1 MLLGRNRANFWYQ
14 TLILKT
20 FSVRGFPSFYFFK
33 DKKNV
38 EMFAGADLGR
48 LLAIIEKI
56 EN

>member
-1 MLLGRNRANFWYQ
+1 MVTN
-14 TLILKT
+14 IHLKK
-20 FSVRGFPSFYFFK
+20 FSVRGFPSFYLFK
-33 DKKNV
+33 EQKNV